1 MKNFLSK
8 SLTSI
13 LLTGAAP
20 ALAATGI
27 VNPTICMEKSK
38 FASAKRGE
46 IETFGKE
53 LQVKLETL
61 HKEYKEVEEKLK
73 NTEYVDSITPEA
85 EKALENEKAAKAQK
99 FGMAQSEFSQ
109 MMQQKQMEFYQAL
122 QESIGEA
129 SQQIAQEKKFDNI
142 ASKDLFF
149 FFDEK
154 LDVTDEVIAKM
165 DELYESK
172 QIEAKKAASEL
183 AKKTSLEEKESSQKT
198 ESEETE

>member
-8 SLTSI
+8 GLTCL

-27 VNPTICMEKSK
+27 VNPTSCMEKSK
-38 FASAKRGE
+38 FASAKREE

-53 LQVKLETL
+53 LQVKLESL
-61 HKEYKEVEEKLK
+61 HKEYKEVEDKLK

-99 FGMAQSEFSQ
+99 LGMAQSEFSQ

-122 QESIGEA
+122 QENIGEA
-129 SQQIAQEKKFDNI
+129 SQQIAQEKKLDNI

-149 FFDEK
+149 FFDQK
-154 LDVTDEVIAKM
+154 LDVTDEVISKM
-165 DELYESK
+165 DELFEQK
-172 QIEAKKAASEL
+172 EFEAKKATSEL
-183 AKKTSLEEKESSQKT
+183 AKKASLDEADSAEKL